1 MKKSF
6 LALVPA
12 IVLCIGTPIQAQ
24 AAEIDTADKP
34 YITISEINGTVPYAE
49 GLITNH
55 TLSCSSAKKAVKITA
70 KTSASSSMAKI
81 GFKDIII
88 QKSTDNVHWSDSGEN
103 VDDMLKSSASVY
115 YLSDYSVSVSGG
127 YYYRVKLTHYAKES
141 GWFGSSQSVDNTSN
155 SVWVD

>member
-12 IVLCIGTPIQAQ
+12 IVLCIGTPIQTQ

-34 YITISEINGTVPYAE
+34 YITVSETNGVEPYAE
-49 GLITNH
+49 WIITNH
-55 TLSCSSAKKAVKITA
+55 SLSCSAAKKAVKITA
-70 KTSASSSMAKI
+70 TIYCSNTMSKI
-81 GFKDIII
+81 GFKNIVI
-88 QKSTDNVHWSDSGEN
+88 QKSSDNVHWSDSSEN
-103 VDDMLKSSASVY
+103 VDDILKSSASEY
-115 YLSDYSVSVSGG
+115 YISDYSVSVKGG

-141 GWFGSSQSVDNTSN
+141 GLFGGSQSVENTSN

>member
-12 IVLCIGTPIQAQ
+12 IVLCIGTPIQTQ
-24 AAEIDTADKP
+24 AAEIDTADKS
-34 YITISEINGTVPYAE
+34 YITVSYAE
-49 GLITNH
+49 WLITNH
-55 TLSCSSAKKAVKITA
+55 SLSCSAAKKAVKITA
-70 KTSASSSMAKI
+70 KTYCSDTMSKI
-81 GFKDIII
+81 GFKNIVI
-88 QKSTDNVHWSDSGEN
+88 QKSSDNVHWNDSGED
-103 VDDMLKSSASVY
+103 VDDILKSSASEY

-141 GWFGSSQSVDNTSN
+141 GLFGSSQSVVSTSN

>member
-12 IVLCIGTPIQAQ
+12 IVLCIGTPIQTQ
-24 AAEIDTADKP
+24 AAEIDTADKS
-34 YITISEINGTVPYAE
+34 YITVSETNGVTPYAE
-49 GLITNH
+49 WLITNH
-55 TLSCSSAKKAVKITA
+55 SLSCSAAKKAVKITA
-70 KTSASSSMAKI
+70 KTYCSDTMSKI
-81 GFKDIII
+81 GFKNIVI
-88 QKSTDNVHWSDSGEN
+88 QKSSDNVHWN
-103 VDDMLKSSASVY
+103 VDDILKSSASEY

-141 GWFGSSQSVDNTSN
+141 GLFGSSQSVVSTSN